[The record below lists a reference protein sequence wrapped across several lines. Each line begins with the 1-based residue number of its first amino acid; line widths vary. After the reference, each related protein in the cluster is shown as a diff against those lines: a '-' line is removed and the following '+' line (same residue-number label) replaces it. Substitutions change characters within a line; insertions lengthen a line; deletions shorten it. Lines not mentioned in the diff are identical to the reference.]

1 MVDEVQGIYRE
12 EVLAMMGSLADI
24 HVAVHRILGY
34 SKARTMG
41 KKRKIFRT
49 PEERAP

>member
-12 EVLAMMGSLADI
+12 EVLVMMGSLADI

-34 SKARTMG
+34 IEG
-41 KKRKIFRT
+41 EDD
-49 PEERAP
+49 EEEEAKDLPDA